1 MQPGS
6 QLPSYE
12 ELVAVVAELRVE
24 VQRLR
29 EDNQRLG
36 EDNQRL
42 RVENAELTRR
52 LGLNSTNSSKPPS
65 SDGLGR
71 QTPKPRGGG
80 SGRRRG
86 KQPGSSGSTLQLVGD
101 PEFTVVHRPDR
112 CVNPVCGADLRDAVE
127 YARQRRQVFE
137 LPEPK
142 IVVTE
147 HQLVAVRCWCGQ
159 VSEAA
164 PPAGVTGRA
173 QYGPGVK
180 AAAVYGRGAQFLPF
194 ARVSRLLGDLCGA
207 PVSTGFVHAVVT
219 EAARRL
225 GPFTSHLAAL
235 LHVER
240 VLHVDET
247 PARLDGGFKYV
258 HVACTPMLTSFH
270 VGGRS
275 KADIDAGGV
284 LPGFD
289 GTIVR
294 DGYAAYQHLRDA
306 EHAWCGAHLIRDLR
320 AVHETDPAGQ
330 QWAEVMADTLLMAK
344 TMTEQAVAAGRSTLT
359 EAEVSHIRAC
369 YAGALAYG
377 RQQNP
382 PERHGE
388 LSKAGKLVERFHQH
402 RGMILRFVVDLAVPF
417 TNNQAERDLRP
428 VKLQQKISGTW
439 RTLQG
444 LADFAAV
451 RSYLSTAAKHGQ
463 DALDVL
469 KQLFTTGPWMPAA
482 LSS

>member
-1 MQPGS
+1 
-6 QLPSYE
+6 
-12 ELVAVVAELRVE
+12 
-24 VQRLR
+24 
-29 EDNQRLG
+29 
-36 EDNQRL
+36 
-42 RVENAELTRR
+42 
-52 LGLNSTNSSKPPS
+52 
-65 SDGLGR
+65 
-71 QTPKPRGGG
+71 
-80 SGRRRG
+80 
-86 KQPGSSGSTLQLVGD
+86 
-101 PEFTVVHRPDR
+101 
-112 CVNPVCGADLRDAVE
+112 
-127 YARQRRQVFE
+127 
-137 LPEPK
+137 
-142 IVVTE
+142 
-147 HQLVAVRCWCGQ
+147 
-159 VSEAA
+159 
-164 PPAGVTGRA
+164 VTGRA

-207 PVSTGFVHAVVT
+207 RVSTGFVHAVVT

-247 PARLDGGFKYV
+247 PARLGGGFKYV

-270 VGGRS
+270 FGGRS

-320 AVHETDPAGQ
+320 AVHEQDPPGQ
-330 QWAEVMADTLLMAK
+330 AWAEVMADTLLMAK
-344 TMTEQAVAAGRSTLT
+344 TMTEQAVTDARSALT
-359 EAEVSHIRAC
+359 DDEISHIRAC
-369 YAGALAYG
+369 YAGAVAYG

-382 PERHGE
+382 PNRHGE
-388 LSKAGKLVERFHQH
+388 LSKAGKLVERFHTH

-428 VKLQQKISGTW
+428 VNSNRRSPAPGAPCKDSPTSPPSGLTCPPPPNTA
-439 RTLQG
+439 RTHSTYSNNCSPPARGCPLLSQAEYVPRLHLDRPNSMVWHRTQIQRPPSPTPPTGVIADATAPAPPAATPCPLGG
-444 LADFAAV
+444 LACTTISITSAPSSS
-451 RSYLSTAAKHGQ
+451 RCSSCSTPSTTV
-463 DALDVL
+463 VL
-469 KQLFTTGPWMPAA
+469 PTPSRPCH
-482 LSS
+482 